1 MDATTARRRQRE
13 SRRGGDCVRGVVLD
27 LIADLLYVYSTDSL
41 TQVTLFD
48 LLALFALTPHT
59 VFTLLTLPALFT
71 LTPPTLLALLAL
83 LALLNRFD
91 LFTLFT
97 LFSSLCSLCSLYSI
111 YSISSLSSL
120 CPLTLL
126 THRRYTTDD
135 DRAYISEAFPD
146 HTLACQAELVQH
158 MSTIPGFFVATPA
171 GVFFWTGAAS
181 TGNADGLPTDIAL
194 P

>member
-1 MDATTARRRQRE
+1 
-13 SRRGGDCVRGVVLD
+13 VVLD
-27 LIADLLYVYSTDSL
+27 LIADFLYVYSTDSL

-59 VFTLLTLPALFT
+59 VLTLLTLPALFT
-71 LTPPTLLALLAL
+71 LTPPTLLALLSL
-83 LALLNRFD
+83 FNLFN
-91 LFTLFT
+91 LFTLLFT
-97 LFSSLCSLCSLYSI
+97 LLIPLLYSI

-120 CPLTLL
+120 YPLTLL

>member
-1 MDATTARRRQRE
+1 
-13 SRRGGDCVRGVVLD
+13 L
-27 LIADLLYVYSTDSL
+27 LLYSIFNPLTL
-41 TQVTLFD
+41 FTQVTLFD
-48 LLALFALTPHT
+48 LFALFALTSPT
-59 VFTLLTLPALFT
+59 VITLL
-71 LTPPTLLALLAL
+71 TLLALLNL
-83 LALLNRFD
+83 FN

-97 LFSSLCSLCSLYSI
+97 FFSSLSSLCSLYSI

-158 MSTIPGFFVATPA
+158 MSTIAGFFVATPA